1 MISDGVMEASSSS
14 NFNNS
19 RGGGTWRARHRDI
32 IFTLDLLNIQT
43 SKANTHDV
51 WNREE
56 WHSRMLKFII
66 IFRFT

>member
-56 WHSRMLKFII
+56 
-66 IFRFT
+66 